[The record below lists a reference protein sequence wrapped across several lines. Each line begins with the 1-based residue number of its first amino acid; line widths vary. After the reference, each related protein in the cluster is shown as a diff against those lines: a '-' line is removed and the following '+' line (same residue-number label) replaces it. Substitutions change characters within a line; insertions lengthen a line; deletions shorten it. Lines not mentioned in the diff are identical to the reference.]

1 MTLQR
6 GRIQADLLLRAPGI
20 PVRPSNE
27 ARRRPKP
34 GAMNDA
40 SANPGTKG
48 REGAAADEQLMAEF
62 SRGSMDAFG
71 QLFSRYKQ
79 PLYGFFR
86 RRLGDP
92 AQAEEL
98 TQETFLVILRR
109 SSGYEPRASF
119 RTYLY
124 AVGFN
129 LLRAHRR
136 KTTFR
141 AMFLGVA
148 PEGHEPAVR
157 NTADTG
163 VFLREAL
170 SQLERQ
176 DREIL
181 LLREFEQLDYAEIAE
196 VLRLPLNTVRSRL
209 FRARTR
215 LRELLATPASRPSTR
230 TFTEYEE
237 RV

>member
-1 MTLQR
+1 
-6 GRIQADLLLRAPGI
+6 
-20 PVRPSNE
+20 
-27 ARRRPKP
+27 
-34 GAMNDA
+34 MNDA
-40 SANPGTKG
+40 STNPGTE
-48 REGAAADEQLMAEF
+48 REGAATDEQLMVAF
-62 SRGSMDAFG
+62 SHGSMDAFG

-86 RRLGDP
+86 RRIGDP

-98 TQETFLVILRR
+98 TQETFLAILRPPSR
-109 SSGYEPRASF
+109 YEPRPSF

-141 AMFLGVA
+141 AMFFGIA

-157 NTADTG
+157 STLDTE

-170 SQLERQ
+170 RQLERR

-196 VLRLPLNTVRSRL
+196 LLNLPLNTVRSRL

-215 LRELLATPASRPSTR
+215 PREPLAAPASRPSTK